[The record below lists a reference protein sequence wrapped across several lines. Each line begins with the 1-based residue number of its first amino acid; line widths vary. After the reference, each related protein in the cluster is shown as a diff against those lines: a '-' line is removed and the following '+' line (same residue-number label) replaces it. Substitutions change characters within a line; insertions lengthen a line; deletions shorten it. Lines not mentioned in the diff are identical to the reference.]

1 MNNGLIV
8 SVSPHYHKQGATTQ
22 RVMRDVLIA
31 LIPALI
37 ASVII
42 FGFRSLLLVA
52 VSAANCVLLE
62 FVWNKLFKKEQ
73 TIADLSAV
81 VTGVLIA
88 YNVPVTMPIWQ
99 LLIGDFI
106 AVIIVK
112 MLFGGLGCNFVNPAL
127 VGRLAMMLSFTESM
141 TDYLHTVT
149 APGVDLLAG
158 ATPLAA
164 SGLDMS
170 SFMTLFLG
178 NHGGVLGETCA
189 LALLIGGV
197 YLVVR
202 GVIKVTIPVCFI
214 AGTFVFTV
222 LFNGFD
228 VTGAF
233 LSLFSGGLLLG
244 AFFMATDYVTSPLT
258 TKGRDP
264 RICQLRRG
272 RFLRRAADEPAGA
285 LHQRGLPDKA
295 CGRCQGVMEKKNT
308 FWTEM
313 ARPVVV
319 LVVICLV
326 ASALLGFTNAKTAP
340 VIEENIRIE
349 AEKTRKEVLPA
360 ASEFT
365 ELEVSEELK
374 ANGVT
379 GIFEGD
385 NGTGYVVT
393 AEKTGYGGAVV
404 VTVGFDTEGKI
415 LSVKANVSTE
425 TQGVGSK
432 VGEASMLEKFEGLSG
447 DVSGVTLKT
456 GATFT
461 SNAVRDGVQAACAAI
476 AAIQ

>member
-1 MNNGLIV
+1 
-8 SVSPHYHKQGATTQ
+8 
-22 RVMRDVLIA
+22 
-31 LIPALI
+31 
-37 ASVII
+37 
-42 FGFRSLLLVA
+42 
-52 VSAANCVLLE
+52 
-62 FVWNKLFKKEQ
+62 
-73 TIADLSAV
+73 
-81 VTGVLIA
+81 
-88 YNVPVTMPIWQ
+88 
-99 LLIGDFI
+99 
-106 AVIIVK
+106 
-112 MLFGGLGCNFVNPAL
+112 
-127 VGRLAMMLSFTESM
+127 
-141 TDYLHTVT
+141 
-149 APGVDLLAG
+149 
-158 ATPLAA
+158 
-164 SGLDMS
+164 
-170 SFMTLFLG
+170 
-178 NHGGVLGETCA
+178 
-189 LALLIGGV
+189 
-197 YLVVR
+197 
-202 GVIKVTIPVCFI
+202 
-214 AGTFVFTV
+214 
-222 LFNGFD
+222 
-228 VTGAF
+228 
-233 LSLFSGGLLLG
+233 
-244 AFFMATDYVTSPLT
+244 
-258 TKGRDP
+258 
-264 RICQLRRG
+264 
-272 RFLRRAADEPAGA
+272 
-285 LHQRGLPDKA
+285 
-295 CGRCQGVMEKKNT
+295 MEKKNT

-404 VTVGFDTEGKI
+404 GFDTEGKI